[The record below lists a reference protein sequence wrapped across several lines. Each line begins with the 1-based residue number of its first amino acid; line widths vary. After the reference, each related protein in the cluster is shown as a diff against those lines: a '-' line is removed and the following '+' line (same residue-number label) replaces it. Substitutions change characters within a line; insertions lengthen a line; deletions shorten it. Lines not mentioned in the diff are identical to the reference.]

1 MYSYNVLVFSFT
13 KIPFD
18 VKKDLMA
25 EVTIKDIARE
35 CGISFSAVSKA
46 LKGSPEISAATIE
59 LVQETAKKMGYRA
72 NAAARKLRTKR
83 SYDIGVIFEDAT
95 GSGLQH
101 QYFASIFDALNISA
115 NQKGYNISFL
125 NSVNRRQE
133 SYLSQAKYRGFDG
146 VVVASTNDFLRS
158 DIQELI
164 HSDIP
169 CCLLDYT
176 SEKDCSSVLSDNEN
190 GIRQIIDYLISM
202 GHKKIAY
209 VYGDTSD
216 VTNVRLEAFYD
227 EMAVHNLS
235 VPKEYVI
242 KGIYHEP
249 KSSESATRSLLALK
263 NPPSCILYPD
273 DFAYL
278 GGMKAL
284 MEKNLIPGRDISV
297 VGYDGIFLSSVLSP
311 VLTTYSQNAKE
322 IGNQLASLLIQ
333 RIENPALD
341 FQIVRVKGQL
351 REGQTVCRLLS
362 SGDRHKFTNF

>member
-1 MYSYNVLVFSFT
+1 MS
-13 KIPFD
+13 
-18 VKKDLMA
+18 
-25 EVTIKDIARE
+25 EVTIKDIAKE
-35 CGISFSAVSKA
+35 CGVSFSTVSKA
-46 LKGSPEISAATIE
+46 LKGSSEIGAATIQ
-59 LVQETAKKMGYRA
+59 LVEETAKRMGYQA
-72 NAAARKLRTKR
+72 NAAARKLRTNR

-101 QYFASIFDALNISA
+101 QYFASIFDSLNITA
-115 NQKGYNISFL
+115 NSLGYNISFL
-125 NSVNRRQE
+125 NNVNRSKS

-146 VVVASTNDFLRS
+146 VVVASTNDFHRP

-190 GIRQIIDYLISM
+190 GIRQIVEYLISM

-216 VTNVRLEAFYD
+216 VTNVRLDTFYD
-227 EMAVHNLS
+227 VMREHKLP

-242 KGIYHEP
+242 KGVYHEP
-249 KSSESATRSLLALK
+249 KSSEHATRKLLAIK
-263 NPPSCILYPD
+263 NRPTCILYPD

-278 GGMKAL
+278 GGMKVL
-284 MEKNLIPGRDISV
+284 HEENLLPGRDIST

-322 IGNQLASLLIQ
+322 IGRQLASLLIQ
-333 RIENPALD
+333 RIDNSALD
-341 FQIVRVKGQL
+341 FQVVRVKGQL
-351 REGQTVCRLLS
+351 REGQTVCRL
-362 SGDRHKFTNF
+362 